1 MKVNIKEIAEELQTL
16 SDEACFYY
24 NKQTGELEYFNY
36 EHENPNDLELEEVE
50 DDEKFIRLPD
60 KFDINDYGILK
71 DFMFVQE
78 DREIRD
84 ALYDIIH
91 SKGVFKKFRQVVE
104 RFGILEKWYEFNNE
118 EYEDIVKEWCEENA
132 LEWE

>member
-16 SDEACFYY
+16 SDEDCFYY
-24 NKQTGELEYFNY
+24 NKETGELEYFNY
-36 EHENPNDLELEEVE
+36 EHENPNDLDIEEVE

-71 DFMFVQE
+71 DFMFAQE

-104 RFGILEKWYEFNNE
+104 RFGILEKWYEFYAKA
-118 EYEDIVKEWCEENA
+118 YEDIVKEWCEENG